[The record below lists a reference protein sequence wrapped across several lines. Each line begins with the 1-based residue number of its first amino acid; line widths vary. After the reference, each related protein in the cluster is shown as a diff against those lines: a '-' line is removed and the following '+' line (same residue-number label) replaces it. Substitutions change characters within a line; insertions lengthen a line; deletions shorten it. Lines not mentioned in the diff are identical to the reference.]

1 MSIPVAAI
9 LLVAFAYFCGAL
21 PFGYLAGKMR
31 GIDIRQHGSGNIG
44 ATNVLRVLGK
54 GIGIPVF
61 ALDMLKGL
69 LPTLLAAYVMRRLGA
84 GENVA
89 ALVSVF
95 AAAASVLGHNYTFW
109 LSFKGGKGIATS
121 TGALLG
127 LAPLALLIVLLVWIV
142 VFYSTRYV
150 ALASIVAAMV
160 LPIAMA
166 GLMTW
171 QGTWNHVLLGFGIV
185 MGVLAV
191 VRHRANIQRLLSGTE
206 NRFERK
212 KKAS

>member
-21 PFGYLAGKMR
+21 PFGYLAGKLK

-69 LPTLLAAYVMRRLGA
+69 MPTLLAAYVMRRLGA
-84 GENVA
+84 SENVA
-89 ALVSVF
+89 ALASVF
-95 AAAASVLGHNYTFW
+95 AASASVLGHNYTFW
-109 LSFKGGKGIATS
+109 LGFKGGKGIATS

-127 LAPLALLIVLLVWIV
+127 LAPLALLLVLLVWIV
-142 VFYSTRYV
+142 TFYCTRYV

-166 GLMTW
+166 ALMTW

-191 VRHRANIQRLLSGTE
+191 VRHRTNIQRMLTGTE

-212 KKAS
+212 KKAL

>member
-1 MSIPVAAI
+1 MTIPVAAV

-21 PFGYLAGKMR
+21 PFGYLAGKLK

-61 ALDMLKGL
+61 ILDMLKGL
-69 LPTLLAAYVMRRLGA
+69 LPTLLAAYVMRQSGTS
-84 GENVA
+84 ENVA

-109 LSFKGGKGIATS
+109 LGFKGGKGIATS

-127 LAPLALLIVLLVWIV
+127 LTPLALLIVLLIWIIT
-142 VFYSTRYV
+142 FYITRYV
-150 ALASIVAAMV
+150 ALASVVAAMA
-160 LPIAMA
+160 LPMAMA

-191 VRHRANIQRLLSGTE
+191 VRHRSNIKRLMAGTE